1 MSELVMRLS
10 PSPVCSS
17 PAFIAIPSYTCL
29 VPPILSSVAG
39 SEHMDHGTLP
49 SATLRPRIVCSDR
62 YERHAAAQHTRCA
75 HTAACTLALCPFPHD
90 CSIVTCVIVHR
101 SVPRPLRFV
110 RATCIACSGLARK
123 KMHVGAS
130 HKILMFHLLSICA
143 PLLGLCVCPGQL

>member
-29 VPPILSSVAG
+29 IPPMLSCVAG

-90 CSIVTCVIVHR
+90 CSIVACVIVHR
-101 SVPRPLRFV
+101 SAQDLPPPSPPLSLPLSPPPPPPPSTV
-110 RATCIACSGLARK
+110 ALC
-123 KMHVGAS
+123 GAEQS
-130 HKILMFHLLSICA
+130 VYG
-143 PLLGLCVCPGQL
+143 PLYGHP